1 MGFFYFLLVV
11 AGCAL
16 TIFGFGSAGSSK
28 GASSLIGALLMIA
41 GTALTFGGLLLWLV
55 PGFLG

>member
-16 TIFGFGSAGSSK
+16 TIYGFGAAGKAK
-28 GASSLIGALLMIA
+28 GASSLIGAILMIA
-41 GTALTFGGLLLWLV
+41 GTAMTFGGLVLWLV